1 MIYLCWLFLAATS
14 ITLTIVGAVVM
25 LPLLL
30 FVGPLSPLPR
40 WASWFD
46 NDIEPLG
53 DLSRK
58 PAIIAAYGIKRILL
72 RYNWLAL
79 RNPANNF
86 GVAMAVWST
95 PSDRSILRGNQK
107 TSDQGEQGWKFNRML
122 NGNDTLAFEF
132 YYVKAWGNKRCL
144 RVRLGW
150 KIGDKPARLVCV
162 INPLMTFT
170 GK

>member
-1 MIYLCWLFLAATS
+1 MIYLRWLFLAAAS
-14 ITLTIVGAVVM
+14 ISLTIVGAVVT

-30 FVGPLSPLPR
+30 YVGPFSPLPN

-53 DLSRK
+53 DYSRK
-58 PAIIAAYGIKRILL
+58 PAIISAYGIKRIWL

-86 GVAMAVWST
+86 GVAMSVRAI
-95 PSDRSILRGNQK
+95 PADRFILSGNQN

-132 YYVKAWGNKRCL
+132 YYVKAWGDKQCL

-162 INPLMTFT
+162 INPFMTYT
-170 GK
+170 GE